1 MSERI
6 RVMVADADPLY
17 RQGASAALRAADV
30 DVIGEVDTREAA
42 VQLVSSLCPDI
53 VLIERVLVG
62 DSVYAVRQLAGD
74 GGHARLVV
82 LGSIEDADGL
92 RAAFGAGIAGYVL
105 RSVSAEELVHVV
117 KVVAAGATYA
127 TPQVAWAL
135 ASRQAEAASA
145 SNDEVARLSARERDV
160 LALVGSGL
168 TNNEIAQL
176 LGVAETTVKSHM
188 TRIMKKLDLRSRV
201 QAAVLARRA
210 GLHQPEDGT

>member
-1 MSERI
+1 MSDRI
-6 RVMVADADPLY
+6 RVIVADTDPLY
-17 RQGASAALRAADV
+17 RQGAAAALEAAGL
-30 DVIGEVDTREAA
+30 DVIAEADSRDAA
-42 VQLVSSLCPDI
+42 VQLVSRLCPDV
-53 VLIERVLVG
+53 VLIERLLAG
-62 DSVYAVRQLAGD
+62 DSAYAVRQVAGND
-74 GGHARLVV
+74 GHARLVV

-117 KVVAAGATYA
+117 NVVAAGATYA

-135 ASRQAEAASA
+135 ATRQAEAASA
-145 SNDEVARLSARERDV
+145 SSDEVSRLSARELDV
-160 LALVGSGL
+160 LTLVGSGL

-210 GLHQPEDGT
+210 GLPQSEDGV